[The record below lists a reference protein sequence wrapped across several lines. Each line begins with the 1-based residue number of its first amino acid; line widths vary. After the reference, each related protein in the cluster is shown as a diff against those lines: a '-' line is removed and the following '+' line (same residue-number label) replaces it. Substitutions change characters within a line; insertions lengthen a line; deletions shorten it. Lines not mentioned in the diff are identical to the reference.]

1 MQGEASNSTAGVDEH
16 VADESR
22 GPYFPFNRRET
33 YPPRLKVDFRRL
45 PASVMHEVDVV
56 LVVLGCFVQHVVL
69 FGRSRRQGC
78 SSNRHLSLARRAPPS
93 LRLAAE
99 ERQRAARPP
108 FRAVTKSIELN
119 STPFCACP

>member
-69 FGRSRRQGC
+69 FGRSRRHGC
-78 SSNRHLSLARRAPPS
+78 SSNRHLSLLVVHLRRCAWLQRSGSALRVRPS
-93 LRLAAE
+93 
-99 ERQRAARPP
+99 
-108 FRAVTKSIELN
+108 EL
-119 STPFCACP
+119 